1 MRAVDSHFH
10 VFALGATPRPGATY
24 WPSYRARI
32 ETWLALSAS
41 AGVTHGVLIQPSFLG
56 ADNTQMLAALA
67 AHPDRLRAVVG
78 AEATT
83 NAATLAAWHGA
94 GVRGIRFNL
103 AHHPPPD
110 LDAPGWQSVLGAIG
124 DLGWHV
130 ELHHNGPG
138 VAEFLPRLAAAAGR
152 VVVDHLGGP
161 IDPDPARDAAFGA
174 IVAAAKN
181 CELYVKLSAPY
192 RIAEG
197 AAPRHAA
204 ALLDALGSGRLMWA
218 SDWPWTR
225 FESRFAYA
233 ETRRWLDQWIDDTE
247 ARRAILWD
255 TPAKVF
261 GFGDN

>member
-1 MRAVDSHFH
+1 MRAVDTHFH

-32 ETWLALSAS
+32 ETWLALSGG
-41 AGVTHGVLIQPSFLG
+41 AGITHGALIQPSFLG
-56 ADNTQMLAALA
+56 ADNGQLLAALA
-67 AHPDRLRAVVG
+67 AHPDHLRAVVG
-78 AEATT
+78 AEETT
-83 NAATLAAWHGA
+83 DSETLSAWHRA

-110 LDAPGWQSVLGAIG
+110 LDAAGWRRVLAAIG

-130 ELHHNGPG
+130 ELHHSGAG
-138 VAEFLPRLAAAAGR
+138 VASFLPRLAGAARR
-152 VVVDHLGGP
+152 VVVDHFGAP
-161 IDPDPARDAAFGA
+161 AEADPARDATFGA
-174 IVAAAKN
+174 IVAAASR
-181 CELYVKLSAPY
+181 CDLYVKLSAPY

-197 AAPRHAA
+197 VAPRHAA
-204 ALLDALGSGRLMWA
+204 ALLDALGPGHLMWA

-233 ETRRWLDQWIDDTE
+233 DTRRWLDQWIDDAE
-247 ARRAILWD
+247 ARRTILWD